1 MAEELVGNCLIGQ
14 SGGPTAVINASVAG
28 VVAEALNHSCIEEV
42 YGSLNGVLGLLNED
56 FVDLAAESQQ
66 AIRGLRFTPGAALG
80 TCRTKLKKPQDFERV
95 LTVLKAHNIRYYF
108 HIGDADS
115 QETAVKIGELAKAQ
129 GYDLRVIGIPKTIE
143 NDLPATDHCPGYG
156 SAIKFIGATVKE
168 LALDA
173 DSMETAVKIGEL
185 AKAQGYDLRVIG
197 IPKTIENDLP
207 ATDHCPGYGSAI
219 KFIGATVKELAL
231 DADSMGQGDLVTI
244 VEVMGR
250 NTGWLAAGA
259 SLAKRRDH
267 PNDPPHLV
275 YLPEVPFTNEKF
287 LDDVRRVLKREKH
300 CVIVAGEGLVDKDGN
315 YVSVETGATES
326 QLGGVGE
333 FMKDLVESQLGAKAR
348 VARLGVAQR
357 AAAHLASKTD
367 ADEAFL
373 VGQAAVKAAVNGES
387 EKLVTLVRGD
397 GDNYTCETGLTALA
411 DIVGNLKKLPA
422 EWVNEDGV
430 SLNFQFFR
438 YATPLIQGEVAVPY
452 DNGLPAYAR
461 LGKESVDKTLPSYE
475 A

>member
-14 SGGPTAVINASVAG
+14 SGGPSAVINASVAG
-28 VVAEALNHSCIEEV
+28 VVAEALNHACIEEV

-66 AIRGLRFTPGAALG
+66 AIRGLRYTPGAALG
-80 TCRTKLKKPQDFERV
+80 TCRAKLKKPADYDRV
-95 LTVLKAHNIRYYF
+95 LEVFKAHNIRYYF

-115 QETAVKIGELAKAQ
+115 QETAAKLGELAKAAA
-129 GYDLRVIGIPKTIE
+129 YDLRVIGIPKTIE
-143 NDLPATDHCPGYG
+143 NDMPATDHCPGYG
-156 SAIKFIGATVKE
+156 SA
-168 LALDA
+168 L
-173 DSMETAVKIGEL
+173 
-185 AKAQGYDLRVIG
+185 
-197 IPKTIENDLP
+197 
-207 ATDHCPGYGSAI
+207 

-300 CVIVAGEGLVDKDGN
+300 CVIVASEGLVDKDGN
-315 YVSVETGATES
+315 YVSVETSATDTAGHA

-333 FMKDLVESQLGAKAR
+333 FMKDLVESQVGAKAR

-373 VGQAAVKAAVNGES
+373 VGQAAVKAAISGETD
-387 EKLVTLVRGD
+387 KLVTLVRGD
-397 GDNYTCETGLTALA
+397 GDNYTCETGLSALA
-411 DIVGNLKKLPA
+411 DVVGNLKKLPK

-438 YATPLIQGEVAVPY
+438 YATPLIQGEIAVPY

-461 LGKESVDKTLPSYE
+461 LGKEGVDKTLPGYE
-475 A
+475 S

>member
-14 SGGPTAVINASVAG
+14 TGGPTAVINASVAG

-42 YGSLNGVLGLLNED
+42 YGALNGVHGLLNED
-56 FVDLAAESQQ
+56 FVDLASESQQ
-66 AIRGLRFTPGAALG
+66 AIRGLRYTPGAALG
-80 TCRTKLKKPQDFERV
+80 SCRGKLKKPADFDRV
-95 LTVLKAHNIRYYF
+95 LEVFKAHNIRYYF
-108 HIGDADS
+108 HIGDGES
-115 QETAVKIGELAKAQ
+115 QETAAKLAETAAAAN
-129 GYDLRVIGIPKTIE
+129 YDLRVIGIPKTIE

-156 SAIKFIGATVKE
+156 SAIKYIGATVKE

-173 DSMETAVKIGEL
+173 DA
-185 AKAQGYDLRVIG
+185 
-197 IPKTIENDLP
+197 
-207 ATDHCPGYGSAI
+207 
-219 KFIGATVKELAL
+219 
-231 DADSMGQGDLVTI
+231 MGQGDLVTI

-250 NTGWLAAGA
+250 NSGWLAAGA

-300 CVIVAGEGLVDKDGN
+300 AVVVVGEGLVDKDGN
-315 YVSVETGATES
+315 YVSVENADAAGHT

-333 FMKDLVESQLGAKAR
+333 TLKDLVESQVGAKCR
-348 VARLGVAQR
+348 VARLGITQR
-357 AAAHLASKTD
+357 SAAHLASKTD

-373 VGQAAVKAAVNGES
+373 VGQAAVKAAIAGES
-387 EKLVTLVRGD
+387 DKLVTLVRGD
-397 GDNYTCETGLTALA
+397 GDNYTCETGLSALS
-411 DIVGNLKKLPA
+411 DVIGNPKRLPK
-422 EWVNEDGV
+422 EWINEDGV

-452 DNGLPAYAR
+452 DNGLPAYAK
-461 LGKESVDKTLPSYE
+461 LAKESVDKTLPAYE
-475 A
+475 G

>member
-1 MAEELVGNCLIGQ
+1 MAELVGNCLIGQ

-28 VVAEALNHSCIEEV
+28 VVAEALNHSSIEEV

-66 AIRGLRFTPGAALG
+66 AIRGLRSTPGAALG
-80 TCRTKLKKPQDFERV
+80 TCRTKLKKPQDFDRV
-95 LTVLKAHNIRYYF
+95 LSVFKAHNIRFYF

-115 QETAVKIGELAKAQ
+115 QETALKISEAAKAQ
-129 GYDLRVIGIPKTIE
+129 GYDLRVMGIPKTIE

-156 SAIKFIGATVKE
+156 SAIKYIGATVKE
-168 LALDA
+168 L
-173 DSMETAVKIGEL
+173 S
-185 AKAQGYDLRVIG
+185 
-197 IPKTIENDLP
+197 
-207 ATDHCPGYGSAI
+207 
-219 KFIGATVKELAL
+219 L

-250 NTGWLAAGA
+250 NSGWLAAGA

-287 LDDVRRVLKREKH
+287 VEDVRRVLKREKH
-300 CVIVAGEGLVDKDGN
+300 CVVVAGEGLVDKDGN
-315 YVSVETGATES
+315 YVSVENNGTAEA
-326 QLGGVGE
+326 QLGGIGE
-333 FMKDLVESQLGAKAR
+333 FLKDLVEGQVGAKAR
-348 VARLGVAQR
+348 VARLGLTQR
-357 AAAHLASKTD
+357 SAAHLASKTD

-373 VGQAAVKAAVNGES
+373 VGQAAVKAAVNGETD
-387 EKLVTLVRGD
+387 KLVTLVRGD
-397 GDNYTCETGLTALA
+397 GDNYTCETGLSALT
-411 DIVGNLKKLPA
+411 DIVGNLKKLPK

-452 DNGLPAYAR
+452 DNGLPSYVR
-461 LGKESVDKTLPSYE
+461 LTKEGVDKTQPGYE

>member
-14 SGGPTAVINASVAG
+14 TGGPTAVINASVAG
-28 VVAEALNHSCIEEV
+28 VVAEALNHECIEEV
-42 YGSLNGVLGLLNED
+42 YGALNGVHGLLGED
-56 FVDLAAESQQ
+56 LVDLAAESQQ
-66 AIRGLRFTPGAALG
+66 AIRSLRTTPGAALG
-80 TCRTKLKKPQDFERV
+80 SCRTKLKKPADFDRV
-95 LTVLKAHNIRYYF
+95 LEVFKAHNIRYYF
-108 HIGDADS
+108 HIGDGES
-115 QETAVKIGELAKAQ
+115 QETAAKLAETAAAA

-156 SAIKFIGATVKE
+156 SAVKYIAATVKE

-173 DSMETAVKIGEL
+173 E
-185 AKAQGYDLRVIG
+185 
-197 IPKTIENDLP
+197 
-207 ATDHCPGYGSAI
+207 AI
-219 KFIGATVKELAL
+219 
-231 DADSMGQGDLVTI
+231 GQGDLVTL

-250 NTGWLAAGA
+250 NSGWLAAGA

-275 YLPEVPFTNEKF
+275 YLPEVPFSTEKF
-287 LDDVRRVLKREKH
+287 ADDVRRVLKREKH
-300 CVIVAGEGLVDKDGN
+300 CVVVLGEGLVDKDGN
-315 YVSVETGATES
+315 YVSIETSSTDAGHA

-333 FMKDLVESQLGAKAR
+333 ALKDVVESQLGAKAR

-373 VGQAAVKAAVNGES
+373 AGQAAVKAAVNGETS
-387 EKLVTLVRGD
+387 KLVTLVRGD
-397 GDNYTCETGLTALA
+397 GDVYTCETGLSALS
-411 DIVGNLKKLPA
+411 DVVGNLKRLPK

-438 YATPLIQGEVAVPY
+438 YATPLIQGEVSVPY
-452 DNGLPAYAR
+452 DNGLPAYAKLTR
-461 LGKESVDKTLPSYE
+461 ESVDKTLPGYE
-475 A
+475 G

>member
-1 MAEELVGNCLIGQ
+1 MAELVGNCLIGQ

-28 VVAEALNHSCIEEV
+28 VVAEALNHTCIEEV
-42 YGSLNGVLGLLNED
+42 YGSLNGVLGLLNEE

-66 AIRGLRFTPGAALG
+66 AIRGLRYTPGAALG
-80 TCRTKLKKPQDFERV
+80 TCRTKLKKPQEFERV
-95 LTVLKAHNIRYYF
+95 LAVFKAHNIRFYF

-115 QETAVKIGELAKAQ
+115 QETAVKISELAKAQ
-129 GYDLRVIGIPKTIE
+129 AYELRVVGIPKTIE

-156 SAIKFIGATVKE
+156 SAIKYICATVKE
-168 LALDA
+168 L
-173 DSMETAVKIGEL
+173 S
-185 AKAQGYDLRVIG
+185 
-197 IPKTIENDLP
+197 
-207 ATDHCPGYGSAI
+207 
-219 KFIGATVKELAL
+219 L
-231 DADSMGQGDLVTI
+231 DADSMGQGDLVTV

-300 CVIVAGEGLVDKDGN
+300 CVVVAGEGLVDKDGN
-315 YVSVETGATES
+315 YVAVETGSTEA

-333 FMKDLVESQLGAKAR
+333 FMKDLIESELAVKAR
-348 VARLGVAQR
+348 VARLGLTQR
-357 AAAHLASKTD
+357 SAAHLASKTD
-367 ADEAFL
+367 ADESFL
-373 VGQAAVKAAVNGES
+373 TGQAAVKAAANGES
-387 EKLVTLVRGD
+387 DKMVTLVRGD
-397 GDNYTCETGLTALA
+397 GDNYTCETGLSALS
-411 DIVGNLKKLPA
+411 DIVGNLKKLPP

-438 YATPLIQGEVAVPY
+438 YATPLIQGEVTVPY
-452 DNGLPAYAR
+452 DNGLPSYVR
-461 LGKESVDKTLPSYE
+461 LGKEGVNKTLPAYE

>member
-1 MAEELVGNCLIGQ
+1 MIGQ

-66 AIRGLRFTPGAALG
+66 AIRGLRYTPGAALG
-80 TCRTKLKKPQDFERV
+80 TCRTKLKKPADYDRV
-95 LTVLKAHNIRYYF
+95 LEVFKAHNIRYYF

-115 QETAVKIGELAKAQ
+115 QETAAKLGELAKAAA
-129 GYDLRVIGIPKTIE
+129 YDLRVIGIPKTVE

-156 SAIKFIGATVKE
+156 SALKFIGATVKE

-173 DSMETAVKIGEL
+173 DA
-185 AKAQGYDLRVIG
+185 
-197 IPKTIENDLP
+197 
-207 ATDHCPGYGSAI
+207 
-219 KFIGATVKELAL
+219 
-231 DADSMGQGDLVTI
+231 MGQGDLVTI

-300 CVIVAGEGLVDKDGN
+300 CVVVASEGLVDKDGN
-315 YVSVETGATES
+315 YVSVETSATDTAGHA

-333 FMKDLVESQLGAKAR
+333 FMKDLVESQVGAKAR

-387 EKLVTLVRGD
+387 DKLVTLVRGD
-397 GDNYTCETGLTALA
+397 GDNYTCETGLSALT
-411 DIVGNLKKLPA
+411 DVVGNLKKLPK

-438 YATPLIQGEVAVPY
+438 YATPLIQGEVTVPY

-461 LGKESVDKTLPSYE
+461 LGKEGVNKTLPGYE

>member
-28 VVAEALNHSCIEEV
+28 IVAEALNHSCIEEV

-80 TCRTKLKKPQDFERV
+80 TCRTKLKKPADYERV
-95 LTVLKAHNIRYYF
+95 LEVFKAHNIRYYF

-115 QETAVKIGELAKAQ
+115 QETAAKLGELAAAQ
-129 GYDLRVIGIPKTIE
+129 AYELRIIGIPKTIE

-156 SAIKFIGATVKE
+156 SALKYIGATVKE

-173 DSMETAVKIGEL
+173 DA
-185 AKAQGYDLRVIG
+185 
-197 IPKTIENDLP
+197 
-207 ATDHCPGYGSAI
+207 
-219 KFIGATVKELAL
+219 
-231 DADSMGQGDLVTI
+231 MGQGDLVTI

-287 LDDVRRVLKREKH
+287 VEDVRRVLKREKH
-300 CVIVAGEGLVDKDGN
+300 CVVVAGEGLVDKDGN
-315 YVSVETGATES
+315 YVSVETSTDAAGHA

-333 FMKDLVESQLGAKAR
+333 FMKDLVESQVGAKAR

-367 ADEAFL
+367 ADEAVL
-373 VGQAAVKAAVNGES
+373 VGTAAVKAAVNGETG
-387 EKLVTLVRGD
+387 KLITLVRGD
-397 GDNYTCETGLTALA
+397 GDNYTCETGLSTLA
-411 DIVGNLKKLPA
+411 DVVGNLKKLPK

-461 LGKESVDKTLPSYE
+461 LGKESVGKSLPAYE
-475 A
+475 G

>member
-66 AIRGLRFTPGAALG
+66 AIRGLRYTPGAALG
-80 TCRTKLKKPQDFERV
+80 TCRTKLKKPADYDRV
-95 LTVLKAHNIRYYF
+95 LEVFKAHNIRYYF

-115 QETAVKIGELAKAQ
+115 QETAAKLGELAKAAA
-129 GYDLRVIGIPKTIE
+129 YDLRVIGIPKTVE

-156 SAIKFIGATVKE
+156 SALKFIGATVKE

-173 DSMETAVKIGEL
+173 DA
-185 AKAQGYDLRVIG
+185 
-197 IPKTIENDLP
+197 
-207 ATDHCPGYGSAI
+207 
-219 KFIGATVKELAL
+219 
-231 DADSMGQGDLVTI
+231 MGQGDLVTI

-300 CVIVAGEGLVDKDGN
+300 CVVVASEGLVDKDGN
-315 YVSVETGATES
+315 YVSVETSATDTAGHA

-333 FMKDLVESQLGAKAR
+333 FMKDLVESQVGAKAR

-387 EKLVTLVRGD
+387 DKLVTLVRGD
-397 GDNYTCETGLTALA
+397 GDNYTCETGLSALT
-411 DIVGNLKKLPA
+411 DVVGNLKKLPK

-438 YATPLIQGEVAVPY
+438 YATPLIQGEVTVPY

-461 LGKESVDKTLPSYE
+461 LGKEGVNKTLPGYE

>member
-80 TCRTKLKKPQDFERV
+80 TCRTKLKKPAEIERV
-95 LTVLKAHNIRYYF
+95 LAVFTAHNIRYYF
-108 HIGDADS
+108 HVGDADS
-115 QETAVKIGELAKAQ
+115 QETAVKLSELAKAQ
-129 GYDLRVIGIPKTIE
+129 GYDLRVIGLPKTIE
-143 NDLPATDHCPGYG
+143 NDMPATDHCPGYG
-156 SAIKFIGATVKE
+156 SALKFIGTTVKE
-168 LALDA
+168 LSLDA
-173 DSMETAVKIGEL
+173 D
-185 AKAQGYDLRVIG
+185 
-197 IPKTIENDLP
+197 
-207 ATDHCPGYGSAI
+207 
-219 KFIGATVKELAL
+219 AL
-231 DADSMGQGDLVTI
+231 GQGDLVTI

-275 YLPEVPFTNEKF
+275 YLPEVPFSNEKF

-300 CVIVAGEGLVDKDGN
+300 CVVVAAEGLVDKDSN
-315 YVSVETGATES
+315 YVAVESGTTEA

-333 FMKDLVESQLGAKAR
+333 FMKELVESQIGAKTR

-357 AAAHLASKTD
+357 AAAHVSSKTD

-387 EKLVTLVRGD
+387 DKLVTLVRGD
-397 GDNYTCETGLTALA
+397 GDNYTCETGLSALS
-411 DIVGNLKKLPA
+411 DVIGNLKKLPK

-438 YATPLIQGEVAVPY
+438 YATPLIQGEVTVPY
-452 DNGLPAYAR
+452 DNGLPAYVR
-461 LGKESVDKTLPSYE
+461 LSKASVNKTQPGYE
-475 A
+475 G

>member
-1 MAEELVGNCLIGQ
+1 MAELVGNCLIGQ

-28 VVAEALNHSCIEEV
+28 VVAEALNHACIEEV

-66 AIRGLRFTPGAALG
+66 AIRGLRYTPGAALG
-80 TCRTKLKKPQDFERV
+80 TCRTKLKKPQEFERV
-95 LTVLKAHNIRYYF
+95 LAVFKAHNIRFYF

-115 QETAVKIGELAKAQ
+115 QETAAKISELAKAQ
-129 GYDLRVIGIPKTIE
+129 AYELRVIGIPKTIE

-156 SAIKFIGATVKE
+156 SAIKYICTTVKE
-168 LALDA
+168 L
-173 DSMETAVKIGEL
+173 S
-185 AKAQGYDLRVIG
+185 
-197 IPKTIENDLP
+197 
-207 ATDHCPGYGSAI
+207 
-219 KFIGATVKELAL
+219 L
-231 DADSMGQGDLVTI
+231 DADSMGQGDLVTV

-315 YVSVETGATES
+315 YVAVETGSTEA

-333 FMKDLVESQLGAKAR
+333 FMKDLIESQLAVKAR
-348 VARLGVAQR
+348 VARLGLTQR
-357 AAAHLASKTD
+357 SAAHLAAKTD

-387 EKLVTLVRGD
+387 DKLVTLVRGD
-397 GDNYTCETGLTALA
+397 GDNYTCETGLSALS
-411 DIVGNLKKLPA
+411 DIVGNLKKLPP

-438 YATPLIQGEVAVPY
+438 YATPLIQGEVTVPY
-452 DNGLPAYAR
+452 DNGLPSYVR
-461 LGKESVDKTLPSYE
+461 LGKEGVDKTLPAFE

>member
-1 MAEELVGNCLIGQ
+1 MAEELVGNCLISQ

-28 VVAEALNHSCIEEV
+28 VVAEALNHACIEEV

-66 AIRGLRFTPGAALG
+66 AIRGLRYTPGAALG
-80 TCRTKLKKPQDFERV
+80 TCRTKLKKPADLERGLAV
-95 LTVLKAHNIRYYF
+95 LQAHNIRYYF

-115 QETAVKIGELAKAQ
+115 QETAQKLSELAKAQ
-129 GYDLRVIGIPKTIE
+129 AYDLRVIGIPKTIE
-143 NDLPATDHCPGYG
+143 NDMSATDHCPGYG
-156 SAIKFIGATVKE
+156 SALKFIGATVKE

-173 DSMETAVKIGEL
+173 DAV
-185 AKAQGYDLRVIG
+185 
-197 IPKTIENDLP
+197 
-207 ATDHCPGYGSAI
+207 
-219 KFIGATVKELAL
+219 GA
-231 DADSMGQGDLVTI
+231 GDLVTI

-275 YLPEVPFTNEKF
+275 YLPEVPFSNEKF
-287 LDDVRRVLKREKH
+287 LDDVRRILKREKH
-300 CVIVAGEGLVDKDGN
+300 CVVVASEGLVDKDSN
-315 YVSVETGATES
+315 YVAVESGTNEA

-333 FMKDLVESQLGAKAR
+333 FMKDLVESQIGAKAR
-348 VARLGVAQR
+348 VSRLGVAQR
-357 AAAHLASKTD
+357 AAAHISSKTD

-373 VGQAAVKAAVNGES
+373 VGQAAVKAAVNGETD
-387 EKLVTLVRGD
+387 KLVTLVRGD
-397 GDNYTCETGLTALA
+397 GENYTCETGLSALG
-411 DIVGNLKKLPA
+411 DIVGNLKKLPK
-422 EWVNEDGV
+422 EWVNEDGI

-438 YATPLIQGEVAVPY
+438 YATPLIQGEVTVPY

-461 LGKESVDKTLPSYE
+461 LHKASVDKTQPGYE

>member
-56 FVDLAAESQQ
+56 FIDLAAESQQ

-80 TCRTKLKKPQDFERV
+80 TCRTKLKKPADYERALEV
-95 LTVLKAHNIRYYF
+95 FKAHNIRYYF

-115 QETAVKIGELAKAQ
+115 QETAAKLGELAATQ
-129 GYDLRVIGIPKTIE
+129 AYDLRVIGIPKTIE

-156 SAIKFIGATVKE
+156 SALKYIGATVKE

-173 DSMETAVKIGEL
+173 DA
-185 AKAQGYDLRVIG
+185 
-197 IPKTIENDLP
+197 
-207 ATDHCPGYGSAI
+207 
-219 KFIGATVKELAL
+219 
-231 DADSMGQGDLVTI
+231 MGQGDLVTV

-300 CVIVAGEGLVDKDGN
+300 CVVVASEGLVDKDGN
-315 YVSVETGATES
+315 YVSVETSSTDAAGHA

-333 FMKDLVESQLGAKAR
+333 LMKDLIESQIGAKAR

-367 ADEAFL
+367 ADEAVL
-373 VGQAAVKAAVNGES
+373 VGTAAVKAAVNGETG
-387 EKLVTLVRGD
+387 KLVTLVRGD
-397 GDNYTCETGLTALA
+397 GDNYTCETGLSALSEV
-411 DIVGNLKKLPA
+411 VGNLKKLPK

-438 YATPLIQGEVAVPY
+438 YATPLIQGEVTVPY
-452 DNGLPAYAR
+452 DNGMPAYAR
-461 LGKESVDKTLPSYE
+461 LAKESVGKSLPAYE

>member
-1 MAEELVGNCLIGQ
+1 MIGQ

-28 VVAEALNHSCIEEV
+28 VVAEALNHACIEEV

-66 AIRGLRFTPGAALG
+66 AIRGLRYTPGAALG
-80 TCRTKLKKPQDFERV
+80 TCRAKLKKPADYDRV
-95 LTVLKAHNIRYYF
+95 LEVFKAHNIRYYF

-115 QETAVKIGELAKAQ
+115 QETAAKLGELAKAAA
-129 GYDLRVIGIPKTIE
+129 YDLRVIGIPKTVE

-156 SAIKFIGATVKE
+156 SALKFIGATVKE

-173 DSMETAVKIGEL
+173 DA
-185 AKAQGYDLRVIG
+185 
-197 IPKTIENDLP
+197 
-207 ATDHCPGYGSAI
+207 
-219 KFIGATVKELAL
+219 
-231 DADSMGQGDLVTI
+231 MGQGDLVTI

-300 CVIVAGEGLVDKDGN
+300 CVVVASEGLVDKDGN
-315 YVSVETGATES
+315 YVSVETSATDTAGHA

-333 FMKDLVESQLGAKAR
+333 FMKDLVESQVGAKAR
-348 VARLGVAQR
+348 VARLGVSQR

-373 VGQAAVKAAVNGES
+373 VGQAAVKAAINGES
-387 EKLVTLVRGD
+387 DKLVTLVRGD
-397 GDNYTCETGLTALA
+397 GDNYTCETGLSALA
-411 DIVGNLKKLPA
+411 DVVGNLKKLPK

-461 LGKESVDKTLPSYE
+461 LGKEGVNKTLPGYE
-475 A
+475 S

>member
-28 VVAEALNHSCIEEV
+28 VIAEALNNSCIEEV

-66 AIRGLRFTPGAALG
+66 AIRGLRYTPGAALG
-80 TCRTKLKKPQDFERV
+80 TCRVKLKKPADFERTLEV
-95 LTVLKAHNIRYYF
+95 FKAHNVRYYF

-115 QETAVKIGELAKAQ
+115 QESAAKISELAKAQ
-129 GYDLRVIGIPKTIE
+129 AYDLRVIGIPKTIE
-143 NDLPATDHCPGYG
+143 NDMPATDHCPGYG
-156 SAIKFIGATVKE
+156 SAIKYIAATVKE
-168 LALDA
+168 LSLDA
-173 DSMETAVKIGEL
+173 EA
-185 AKAQGYDLRVIG
+185 
-197 IPKTIENDLP
+197 
-207 ATDHCPGYGSAI
+207 
-219 KFIGATVKELAL
+219 
-231 DADSMGQGDLVTI
+231 MGQGDLVTV

-275 YLPEVPFTNEKF
+275 YLPEVPFANDKF
-287 LDDVRRVLKREKH
+287 IEDVRRVLKREKH
-300 CVIVAGEGLVDKDGN
+300 CVVVAGEGLVDKDGN
-315 YVSVETGATES
+315 YVAVEGGANEA

-333 FMKDLVESQLGAKAR
+333 FMKDLIESQMGVKAR
-348 VARLGVAQR
+348 VARLGVTQR

-373 VGQAAVKAAVNGES
+373 VGQAAVKAAVAGETD
-387 EKLVTLVRGD
+387 KLVTLVRGD
-397 GDNYTCETGLTALA
+397 GDNYTCETGLSALS
-411 DIVGNLKKLPA
+411 DVVGNLKKLPP

-438 YATPLIQGEVAVPY
+438 YATPLIQGEVTVPF
-452 DNGLPAYAR
+452 DNGLPAYAK
-461 LGKESVDKTLPSYE
+461 LHKESVDKTLPAYE
-475 A
+475 G

>member
-80 TCRTKLKKPQDFERV
+80 TCRTKLKKPADFERV
-95 LTVLKAHNIRYYF
+95 LEVFKAHNIRYYF
-108 HIGDADS
+108 HVGDADS
-115 QETAVKIGELAKAQ
+115 QETAAKLGELAAAQ
-129 GYDLRVIGIPKTIE
+129 AYDLRIIGIPKTIE

-156 SAIKFIGATVKE
+156 SALKYIGATVKE

-173 DSMETAVKIGEL
+173 DA
-185 AKAQGYDLRVIG
+185 
-197 IPKTIENDLP
+197 
-207 ATDHCPGYGSAI
+207 
-219 KFIGATVKELAL
+219 
-231 DADSMGQGDLVTI
+231 MGQGDLVTI

-287 LDDVRRVLKREKH
+287 VEDVRRVLKREKH
-300 CVIVAGEGLVDKDGN
+300 CVVVASEGLVDKDGN
-315 YVSVETGATES
+315 YVSVETSTDAAGHA

-333 FMKDLVESQLGAKAR
+333 FMKDLVESQVGAKAR

-357 AAAHLASKTD
+357 AAAHIASKTD

-373 VGQAAVKAAVNGES
+373 VGQAAVKAAVNGETG
-387 EKLVTLVRGD
+387 KLVTLVRGD
-397 GDNYTCETGLTALA
+397 GDNYTCETGLSALA
-411 DIVGNLKKLPA
+411 DVVGNLKKLPK

-438 YATPLIQGEVAVPY
+438 YATPLIQGEITVPY

-461 LGKESVDKTLPSYE
+461 LGKEGVDKSLPAYE
-475 A
+475 S

>member
-28 VVAEALNHSCIEEV
+28 VVAEALNHVAIEEV
-42 YGSLNGVLGLLNED
+42 YGALNGVLGLLNED

-80 TCRTKLKKPQDFERV
+80 TCRTKLKKPQDFERALEV
-95 LTVLKAHNIRYYF
+95 FKAHNIRYYF

-115 QETAVKIGELAKAQ
+115 QETAVKLAELASTQA
-129 GYDLRVIGIPKTIE
+129 YELRIIGIPKTIE

-156 SAIKFIGATVKE
+156 SAIKYIGATVKE

-173 DSMETAVKIGEL
+173 E
-185 AKAQGYDLRVIG
+185 
-197 IPKTIENDLP
+197 
-207 ATDHCPGYGSAI
+207 
-219 KFIGATVKELAL
+219 
-231 DADSMGQGDLVTI
+231 SMGQGDLVTL

-287 LDDVRRVLKREKH
+287 LDDVRRILKREKH
-300 CVIVAGEGLVDKDGN
+300 CVVVAGEGLVDKDGN
-315 YVSVETGATES
+315 YVSVETSSTDAAGHA

-333 FMKDLVESQLGAKAR
+333 YLKDLVESQLSVKAR
-348 VARLGVAQR
+348 VARLGITQR
-357 AAAHLASKTD
+357 AAAHLSSKTD

-373 VGQAAVKAAVNGES
+373 VGQAAVKAAINGES
-387 EKLVTLVRGD
+387 GKLITLVRGD
-397 GDNYTCETGLTALA
+397 GDNYTCETGLTPLT
-411 DIVGNLKKLPA
+411 DVVGNLKKLPR
-422 EWVNEDGV
+422 EWINEDGV

-438 YATPLIQGEVAVPY
+438 YATPLIQGEVVVPY

-461 LGKESVDKTLPSYE
+461 LTRESVSKTQPAYE